1 MRLNWKRIPLKL
13 WIIAAVG
20 LIVFVGAVV
29 GVRQYY
35 FANLKPVS
43 SSQKT
48 VIFTVPSG
56 ATISQIGSLLSKQ
69 SLIRSSWVFEWYVHS
84 ANLSDSLEAG
94 TFALS
99 PSDSVQQI
107 ASTISSGHV
116 AEGIVT
122 ILPGKNIIQI
132 ENSLINDGF
141 SPSSVKQALSPTNY
155 AGLPII
161 ADKPASV
168 SSLEGLMYPN
178 SFDKTSTTLPTQI
191 LRESLIEM
199 GQHITPSLQTALA
212 NEGLSV
218 YQGITLASIVQQEVS
233 KPSAMAQA
241 AQVFI
246 SRLKQGMPLGS
257 DVTANYG
264 AVINGHAPSLTY
276 NSPYNTLI
284 HTGLPPTPI
293 STISQAAL
301 NAVVHPANTQ
311 WLYFVTGDNG
321 VTYFEQTLQQH
332 NADVAQ
338 YCHKLCSE
346 P

>member
-1 MRLNWKRIPLKL
+1 MNLKRIPLKI
-13 WIIAAVG
+13 WITFVLG
-20 LIVFVGAVV
+20 LIIFVSAII

-43 SSQKT
+43 ENTKT

-56 ATISQIGSLLSKQ
+56 ATISQIGNLLSKD
-69 SLIRSSWVFEWYVHS
+69 SLIHSPWVFEWYVHS
-84 ANLSDSLEAG
+84 ANLTNSLEAG

-107 ASTISSGHV
+107 ASIVASGHV
-116 AEGIVT
+116 AEGVVT
-122 ILPGKNIIQI
+122 ILPGKNLNQVT
-132 ENSLINDGF
+132 NTFINDGF
-141 SPSSVKQALSPTNY
+141 SPTSVKLALDPSNY
-155 AGLPII
+155 LGLPII

-168 SSLEGLMYPN
+168 NTLEGLLYPD
-178 SFDKTSTTLPTQI
+178 SFDKTSTTLPSQI
-191 LRESLIEM
+191 LRESLVEM
-199 GQHITPSLQTALA
+199 GQHITASMQAA
-212 NEGLSV
+212 FASEGLSV
-218 YQGITLASIVQQEVS
+218 YQGIILASIVQQEVS

-246 SRLKQGMPLGS
+246 ARLKQGMPLGS

-264 AVINGHAPSLTY
+264 AIINGHAPSLTY
-276 NSPYNTLI
+276 DSPYNTLI
-284 HTGLPPTPI
+284 NTGLPPTPI
-293 STISQAAL
+293 GTVSQASL
-301 NAVVHPANTQ
+301 VAVAHPANTQ

-338 YCHKLCSE
+338 YCHKLCSQ